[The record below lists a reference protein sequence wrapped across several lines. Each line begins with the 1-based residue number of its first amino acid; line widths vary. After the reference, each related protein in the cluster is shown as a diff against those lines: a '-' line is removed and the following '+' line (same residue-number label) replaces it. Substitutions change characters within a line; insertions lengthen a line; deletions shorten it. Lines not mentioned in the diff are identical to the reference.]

1 MPFPYRFGQP
11 DERTDSDRLEEL
23 RSLQR
28 QVQSILTSRDDR
40 AFAEAFV
47 TRVRERRAGLANRTQ
62 FARIPDKHG
71 SFSLAAVTQ
80 RQEAEPSEPG
90 ELLIHADDFDR
101 VRHVLELYELVD
113 SAGLTRPEYV
123 AELKD
128 KVVRLR
134 GGRLNQVE
142 RANLASNLRRQGVRI
157 SVNYMTPMG
166 GPVKSVG
173 TPEPTA
179 GPVPACPLAET
190 EETESSPVRVLI
202 IDTGVYGL
210 RSDVWLTDLDTEAN
224 REDLDYFP
232 PDSYLDL
239 AAGHGSFCAGIVQ
252 QIVPEAQIVVSK
264 QLDSDGFAHE
274 LRVARELV
282 RRVRHG
288 LEARQHVIVNLSV
301 GTQTADDERPIAGGA
316 ALEIIEEKARA
327 AGL

>member
-90 ELLIHADDFDR
+90 ELLIHADEFDR

-210 RSDVWLTDLDTEAN
+210 RGDVWLTDLDTEAN

-232 PDSYLDL
+232 PDGYLDL

-252 QIVPEAQIVVSK
+252 QIVPEAVE
-264 QLDSDGFAHE
+264 GAHDH
-274 LRVARELV
+274 ARTV
-282 RRVRHG
+282 GADWTAPV
-288 LEARQHVIVNLSV
+288 LE
-301 GTQTADDERPIAGGA
+301 GWERPAHCVPMPAQWLTA
-316 ALEIIEEKARA
+316 AA
-327 AGL
+327 AEPGRSVSVADAASAVQWLPAQAERGDA